1 MIFKKDQ
8 TMLALGQNQDPKEVK
23 IYTACCLMLIH
34 VCVKFG
40 MRMSKSKEITVDYV
54 QTQIHG
60 EMYE

>member
-1 MIFKKDQ
+1 
-8 TMLALGQNQDPKEVK
+8 MLALGQNQDPKEVK

-40 MRMSKSKEITVDYV
+40 MRMSKSKEITV